1 MGRKHSWALVF
12 SLIGGLFASTAYADA
27 TVKVELKAKDGSLVD
42 GRVELVKGDVRKGC
56 TTQAGR
62 CEIQGVPGGMYTV
75 EVSVPGKP
83 SPKPKQVMIP
93 PSGDA
98 KLVVSAS

>member
-1 MGRKHSWALVF
+1 
-12 SLIGGLFASTAYADA
+12 
-27 TVKVELKAKDGSLVD
+27 
-42 GRVELVKGDVRKGC
+42 
-56 TTQAGR
+56 
-62 CEIQGVPGGMYTV
+62 MYTV